1 MAEYVEITDIKNGVA
16 YKVNPGQVET
26 LRAKVSAGIST
37 TIVDLADGATLE
49 TAVALATV
57 QAALEAAL
65 PAGGG
70 GGGIAETLLDAKG
83 DLIVASA
90 ADTAAKLTVG
100 TDGYVL
106 TADAASP
113 NGVKWEAAPG
123 ASGGIAATI
132 FDAKGDIIAASAADT
147 AARLAVGTNGQ
158 VLTAAS
164 GEATGLQWT
173 TPTAETLPATIFAAK
188 GDILS
193 ASANDTPLIL
203 SAGTNGH
210 VLTLDSAEATGL
222 KWAASSGGIAATIVD
237 AKGDII
243 AATAADTVARLAV
256 GTNGQVLTAASGEA
270 TGLQWA
276 TPTAE
281 TLPATIMAAKG
292 DLISA
297 TANDTPSI
305 LTVGADGQSLVAD
318 STASAGIKW
327 GSPTTLFSCSSTDS
341 LGTKIS
347 DSGAVA
353 TIARV
358 STLQGAAA
366 IHGAG
371 YEISTTGGASGKCSM
386 WPLDITFPNKRCVL
400 DFWLGPRN
408 AGGTIYGANFS
419 PWIGIGQDITHMMF
433 LFRDSTTPT
442 TAMLGYRNAS
452 TTTSDTASN
461 GTTGVNS
468 DLGQRF
474 QVFLE
479 WVDSVN
485 GVSDPQIILQSSL
498 HNATAAQT
506 QYYSTLTGTG
516 MTPSGWNTALPL
528 KIFIGGAETGAG
540 AGVTYIAIN
549 VSKHPQDR

>member
-1 MAEYVEITDIKNGVA
+1 MARRGPIRT
-16 YKVNPGQVET
+16 
-26 LRAKVSAGIST
+26 
-37 TIVDLADGATLE
+37 
-49 TAVALATV
+49 
-57 QAALEAAL
+57 
-65 PAGGG
+65 GGG
-70 GGGIAETLLDAKG
+70 GSGGSGIAATLLDAKGDLITASAADTPAILTVGTDGHVLTADTTAPNGVKWAAAPGAGSGIAETLLDAKG

-90 ADTAAKLTVG
+90 ADV
-100 TDGYVL
+100 
-106 TADAASP
+106 
-113 NGVKWEAAPG
+113 
-123 ASGGIAATI
+123 
-132 FDAKGDIIAASAADT
+132 
-147 AARLAVGTNGQ
+147 AARLAVGSNGQVLTADSGEATGTKWATPAAETLPATIFAAKGDILTASGNDTPAILSAGTNGHVLTLDSGEATGLKWAAASGGSGIAATIVDAKGDLIAATAADTVARLAVGTDGQ

-173 TPTAETLPATIFAAK
+173 TPTAETLPASTF
-188 GDILS
+188 
-193 ASANDTPLIL
+193 
-203 SAGTNGH
+203 
-210 VLTLDSAEATGL
+210 
-222 KWAASSGGIAATIVD
+222 
-237 AKGDII
+237 
-243 AATAADTVARLAV
+243 
-256 GTNGQVLTAASGEA
+256 
-270 TGLQWA
+270 
-276 TPTAE
+276 
-281 TLPATIMAAKG
+281 AAKG
-292 DLISA
+292 DLITA
-297 TANDTPSI
+297 TANDTPSV
-305 LTVGADGQSLVAD
+305 LSVGADGRTLVAD

-485 GVSDPQIILQSSL
+485 GVSDPRIILQSSL

>member
-193 ASANDTPLIL
+193 ASANDTPAIL
-203 SAGTNGH
+203 TAGTDGH
-210 VLTLDSAEATGL
+210 VLTLDSGEATGL
-222 KWAASSGGIAATIVD
+222 KWAAPSGGSGIADTIVD

-256 GTNGQVLTAASGEA
+256 G
-270 TGLQWA
+270 
-276 TPTAE
+276 
-281 TLPATIMAAKG
+281 
-292 DLISA
+292 
-297 TANDTPSI
+297 
-305 LTVGADGQSLVAD
+305 ADGRSLVAD
-318 STASAGIKW
+318 STASTGLKW

-452 TTTSDTASN
+452 TSTSDTAAN

-485 GVSDPQIILQSSL
+485 GVSDPLIILQSSL